1 MEKQEL
7 PTKKNQKL
15 KNVKK
20 YLRILKKKIIT
31 IDSIH
36 LTEQGNTFSYT
47 ILNVMGNIMIYLR

>member
-31 IDSIH
+31 IDSIR